1 MISKTAPIGCRNGWS
16 DVAVNTQPT
25 YKRQRFLLDFMRQLN
40 GSVTQTEL
48 QKLVF
53 LNTMGGESEHYEF
66 LPYRYG
72 AYSFQLAEDMD
83 ILRRDG
89 YLSLE
94 NNRVKAIG
102 KFPQAS
108 EFNIE
113 SERGNNLVRKAYR
126 AYPYY
131 TINSEILGRLFRA
144 EELVCFES
152 ERNKYIHDECTLFTV
167 GYEGKSIE
175 AFANILLQN
184 GVKLLC
190 DVRKNP
196 LSRKFGFSKRKLEH
210 ITGTV
215 GIKYVHIPGL
225 GIETDK
231 RSSLETAEDYKRLFA
246 SYKMKLPQVASY
258 LNQVVSLLD
267 THKRIALMCF
277 ELEASMCHR
286 HVVRDYIVNTCGIRS
301 ADL

>member
-1 MISKTAPIGCRNGWS
+1 MDS
-16 DVAVNTQPT
+16 QPT

-40 GSVTQTEL
+40 GSITQTEL
-48 QKLVF
+48 QKLLF
-53 LNTMGGESEHYEF
+53 LNTMNGGSKHYEF

-72 AYSFQLAEDMD
+72 AYSFQLAEDVD
-83 ILRRDG
+83 ILRKDG

-102 KFPQAS
+102 NFPHS
-108 EFNIE
+108 SDFRIE
-113 SERGNNLVRKAYR
+113 VERGDNLIRKAYR

-131 TINSEILGRLFRA
+131 TINSEILERLFRA
-144 EELVCFES
+144 DELVNFKGEK
-152 ERNKYIHDECTLFTV
+152 NKYTHDECTLFTV

-175 AFANILLQN
+175 AFANILIQN

-196 LSRKFGFSKRKLEH
+196 LSRKFGFSKKKLEH

-215 GIKYVHIPGL
+215 GIKYVHIPSL

-231 RSSLETAEDYKRLFA
+231 RASLETAQDYKLLFA
-246 SYKMKLPQVASY
+246 NYKKNLPKAASY
-258 LNQVVSLLD
+258 LNQVQSLLD
-267 THKRIALMCF
+267 THKRVALMCY
-277 ELEASMCHR
+277 ELESSMCHR
-286 HVVRDYIVNTCGIRS
+286 HVVRDYMIKTSGVRS
-301 ADL
+301 IDL